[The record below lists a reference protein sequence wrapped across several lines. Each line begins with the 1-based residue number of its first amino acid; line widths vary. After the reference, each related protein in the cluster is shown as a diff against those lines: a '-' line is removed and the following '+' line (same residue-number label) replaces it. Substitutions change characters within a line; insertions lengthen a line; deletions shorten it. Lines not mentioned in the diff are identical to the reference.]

1 MAEGGSVCRS
11 AIGLAIAH
19 FEQGLGLLHSL
30 PESPVRNG
38 REIELQLALGLCL
51 FTAKGAV
58 AAKPPYARA
67 HELAETSGEPQQR
80 FEALYGVW
88 QSTMVSG
95 GLAAASPLSERLL
108 RLAEREGDDELRLQA
123 HHSGWSTLVYVGDP
137 AKAREHADAG
147 RRLYDP
153 EKHASHRFVYG
164 GHDPGACAGWI
175 GAQAEWLLGY
185 PEKALASITES
196 LALSERI
203 AHPFTLSVALTI
215 SSVVYLNRREPE
227 RALRQ
232 LEAAESL
239 AAEQRLSLIVD
250 TGMLRGAALAEQG
263 AVDEAIARIRE
274 GVTKWTR
281 LGRTFLLPYGL
292 AFLAQELV
300 RHGDQAAALAA
311 LREGLAL
318 AEVTGE
324 HYWDA
329 ELHRLTGTVLL
340 GENKLDEGGYS
351 LQHAIHIA
359 QAQQARSL
367 ELRATASLARL
378 WRDQGKVPQARELLA
393 PVYSWFTEGFDTLDL
408 REAKALLGELHA

>member
-67 HELAETSGEPQQR
+67 HELAKTSGEPQQR

-153 EKHASHRFVYG
+153 EKHAS
-164 GHDPGACAGWI
+164 
-175 GAQAEWLLGY
+175 
-185 PEKALASITES
+185 
-196 LALSERI
+196 
-203 AHPFTLSVALTI
+203 
-215 SSVVYLNRREPE
+215 
-227 RALRQ
+227 
-232 LEAAESL
+232 
-239 AAEQRLSLIVD
+239 
-250 TGMLRGAALAEQG
+250 
-263 AVDEAIARIRE
+263 
-274 GVTKWTR
+274 
-281 LGRTFLLPYGL
+281 
-292 AFLAQELV
+292 
-300 RHGDQAAALAA
+300 
-311 LREGLAL
+311 
-318 AEVTGE
+318 
-324 HYWDA
+324 
-329 ELHRLTGTVLL
+329 
-340 GENKLDEGGYS
+340 
-351 LQHAIHIA
+351 